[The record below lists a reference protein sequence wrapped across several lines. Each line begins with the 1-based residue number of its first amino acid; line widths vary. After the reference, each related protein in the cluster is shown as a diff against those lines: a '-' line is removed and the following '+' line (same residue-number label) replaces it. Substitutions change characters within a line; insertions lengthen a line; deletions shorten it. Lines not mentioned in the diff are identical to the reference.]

1 MKDFLKTRRRK
12 TAAELGERKNPHG
25 VSDTVREKERERER
39 ERRRG
44 LQYDSAYQLLPPKV
58 TSPQIYKSLGDIFFS
73 TLHAPRRNGNAVW
86 PCR

>member
-39 ERRRG
+39 EREG
-44 LQYDSAYQLLPPKV
+44 GGYSMILLTSYYLQK
-58 TSPQIYKSLGDIFFS
+58 
-73 TLHAPRRNGNAVW
+73 
-86 PCR
+86 